1 MKKDIKK
8 EFSMHWTFFR
18 KNMKYYFTLK
28 ISPSF
33 HHIMYWT
40 IENLANFTKSILW
53 LASWLRFGGLLK
65 NHHLKQV
72 SLKGQKSCFYL
83 ISTKSIICSAT
94 ILHHYY
100 LSVIEKNHNHLL
112 LSLTL
117 TCEPC
122 AVTHT
127 NMEKGFNKK
136 EK

>member
-1 MKKDIKK
+1 MKKRWKKK
-8 EFSMHWTFFR
+8 EFSMHWTFFKN
-18 KNMKYYFTLK
+18 KNMNYHFTLK

-65 NHHLKQV
+65 QIIIWNKFHWKDR
-72 SLKGQKSCFYL
+72 KSCFYL

-100 LSVIEKNHNHLL
+100 LSVIEKK
-112 LSLTL
+112 SQSFTIKFDF
-117 TCEPC
+117 
-122 AVTHT
+122 
-127 NMEKGFNKK
+127 NMWTMRCDSYKHGKGI
-136 EK
+136 